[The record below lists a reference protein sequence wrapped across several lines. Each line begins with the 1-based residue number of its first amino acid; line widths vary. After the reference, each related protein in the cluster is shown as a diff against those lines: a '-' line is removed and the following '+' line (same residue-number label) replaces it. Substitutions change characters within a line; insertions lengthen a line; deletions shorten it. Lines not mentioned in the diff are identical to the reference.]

1 MMVVVMMVMTPTS
14 LSPQVRPTALVAV
27 AAVVTVMETATA
39 MATEDPSHLLDRRR
53 VDHQTATAEAVDLL
67 TAAETL
73 IQDRSR
79 PRNLLHQRAQSL
91 N

>member
-1 MMVVVMMVMTPTS
+1 MMVMTPTS

-27 AAVVTVMETATA
+27 AVVVTVMETATA
-39 MATEDPSHLLDRRR
+39 TATEDPSHLLDRRQ
-53 VDHQTATAEAVDLL
+53 VDHQMATAEAVDLP

-79 PRNLLHQRAQSL
+79 QKNLLHQRAQNL